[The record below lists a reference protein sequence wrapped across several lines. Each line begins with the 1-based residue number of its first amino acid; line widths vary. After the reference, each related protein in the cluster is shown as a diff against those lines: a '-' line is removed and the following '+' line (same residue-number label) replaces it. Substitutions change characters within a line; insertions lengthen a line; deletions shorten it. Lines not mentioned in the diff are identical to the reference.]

1 MRNERLFLWRNPEG
15 KKGELVAHSRD
26 HARYLLMSQG
36 VRAAKVTREIKLRKS
51 RWRTNELA
59 PVVRQMATLL
69 QAGLPLVN
77 SLELIAAEHPN
88 PVWRYVLRAT
98 KDRVVQGASLSEAMG
113 EHLNAFPAL
122 FIELIATG
130 EMTGRLEQCCQL
142 LANRL
147 EKQQM
152 LNHKVRK
159 ALRYPLFI
167 LSAALLVT
175 LLMLAFVLPAFKEIY
190 DTFDAPLPTFTLAI
204 LLISDAVQRYGAG
217 ILLFTGSLAAYYF
230 KRLHHKEKWRRRE
243 QRLWLRLPLVGKLVE
258 ANILA
263 LLFRSLAITQQ
274 AGLSLMRGIQSSAN
288 ACGDLQYADAM
299 LQVLN
304 QVERGSS
311 LFNAFRQLPLFPS
324 LTIQLIRAGEESGT
338 LDLMLERLAAVYES
352 EAENMAEGL
361 ASRIE
366 PVLMG
371 VLGILVGG
379 MTIAIYLPIFQ
390 LGNVMG

>member
-1 MRNERLFLWRNPEG
+1 MKNGRLFLWRNPEG
-15 KKGELVAHSRD
+15 KKGELIAHSRA
-26 HARYLLMSQG
+26 HARYQLMSQG
-36 VRAAKVTREIKLRKS
+36 VRAAKVTREITLRKNV
-51 RWRTNELA
+51 WRARELA
-59 PVVRQMATLL
+59 PIVRQMATLL
-69 QAGLPLVN
+69 QASLPLVN

-88 PVWRYVLRAT
+88 PVWRYVLRST
-98 KDRVVQGASLSEAMG
+98 KERVVQGAPLSEAMA
-113 EHLNAFPAL
+113 EHPDAFPTL
-122 FIELIATG
+122 FVELIATG
-130 EMTGRLEQCCQL
+130 ELTGRLEQCCQL
-142 LANRL
+142 LADRL
-147 EKQQM
+147 EKQLA

-190 DTFDAPLPTFTLAI
+190 DTFNAPLPAFTQAI
-204 LLISDAVQRYGAG
+204 LLISDAVQRYGVG
-217 ILLFTGSLAAYYF
+217 VLLSAVSLTGYYL
-230 KRLHHKEKWRRRE
+230 KRLRRQEKWRRKE

-258 ANILA
+258 ANVLA
-263 LLFRSLAITQQ
+263 LLFRTLAITQQ
-274 AGLSLMRGIQSSAN
+274 AGLALTRSLQSSAN

-299 LQVLN
+299 RQVLN

-311 LFNAFRQLPLFPS
+311 LFNAFKQQPQFPS
-324 LTIQLIRAGEESGT
+324 LTLQLIRAGEESGT
-338 LDLMLERLAAVYES
+338 LDSMLDRLAAVYES